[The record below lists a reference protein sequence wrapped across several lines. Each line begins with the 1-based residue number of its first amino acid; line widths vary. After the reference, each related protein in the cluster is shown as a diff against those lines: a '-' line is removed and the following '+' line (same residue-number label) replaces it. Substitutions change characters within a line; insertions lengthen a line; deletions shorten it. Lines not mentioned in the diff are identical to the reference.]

1 MNELSNKEL
10 EEKDSEELKEII
22 LGDKYSR
29 KTRENAWKAAVAR
42 IEWQV
47 SSYTASRIRD
57 IEP

>member
-22 LGDKYSR
+22 LGDIYSR
-29 KTRENAWKAAVAR
+29 KTRENAWKVAVAR

-57 IEP
+57 IEL

>member
-1 MNELSNKEL
+1 MKELSHEEL

-29 KTRENAWKAAVAR
+29 ETRENAWKVAVAR

-57 IEP
+57 IEL